1 MSGAI
6 EKAKTDFESS
16 HRALLQRLFPDVK
29 VDSSKKQ
36 DLNSFTESL
45 AQKLKAEAKSALEKA
60 KQESNQKSSSDEE
73 VKKLEKQVDQY
84 KTVLAQ
90 TVSIY
95 YIL

>member
-16 HRALLQRLFPDVK
+16 HKALLQRLFPDVK

-45 AQKLKAEAKSALEKA
+45 AEKLKVNAKSAVEKA
-60 KQESNQKSSSDEE
+60 AKESSQKASSAASDEE

-90 TVSIY
+90 TVS
-95 YIL
+95 